1 MGMNGRFYGVY
12 EVHPWRGVL
21 VAMEAHYPQG
31 WGRWW
36 GHFEWFWTK
45 AYAALWEW
53 GSGVLPK

>member
-12 EVHPWRGVL
+12 EVYEVYPWRGVL

-36 GHFEWFWTK
+36 EHFESLRSFVGVG
-45 AYAALWEW
+45 EW
-53 GSGVLPK
+53 SVA